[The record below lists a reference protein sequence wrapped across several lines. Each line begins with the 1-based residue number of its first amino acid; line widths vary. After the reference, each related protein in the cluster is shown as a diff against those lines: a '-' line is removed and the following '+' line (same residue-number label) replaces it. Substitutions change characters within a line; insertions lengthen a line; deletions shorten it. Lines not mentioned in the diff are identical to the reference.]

1 MPSSSRRRLPTSL
14 LAVLMALPLAGIA
27 VVATAGPAAASVPP
41 ATPMSVMAYGGD
53 MMASVYVYP
62 GDLGDGTNVM
72 YNASCTSSTG
82 GMPGSGSSSSMYVSV
97 MGLTN
102 GAMYTCSA
110 YITSLDSDMVTTL
123 SSGTAGSN
131 SFMPMMPMMMTPP
144 SAPRHVGA
152 SPGDGQSTV
161 HWTAPATSGTSAVG
175 AYVVTPYIGFA
186 AQAPQTFN
194 STATTQVVTGLTN
207 GTTYRFR
214 VSAASMDGTGPM
226 SGVSNKV
233 VAGAPAAP
241 TAVTLTKVGKS
252 SIRVSFTAP
261 AGNGAKIT
269 SYNATCLSTNGGV
282 GKTKIGKASPIVVGG
297 LTPGKAYFCTVV
309 ASNSRGSG
317 KPSAAA
323 H

>member
-1 MPSSSRRRLPTSL
+1 MPSSSRRRRSTSL

-27 VVATAGPAAASVPP
+27 VVATAGPAAAAVPP
-41 ATPMSVMAYGGD
+41 GAPMSVMAYGGD
-53 MMASVYVYP
+53 GMASLYVMP
-62 GDLGDGTNVM
+62 GDPGDGMNLM
-72 YNASCTSSTG
+72 YNASCTSSMGMTG
-82 GMPGSGSSSSMYVSV
+82 GASSPSTYFSV

-102 GAMYTCSA
+102 GAMYTCSVSA
-110 YITSLDSDMVTTL
+110 SSTDQMTMSTMTSGPTP
-123 SSGTAGSN
+123 SN

-152 SPGDGQSTV
+152 SPGDGQATV
-161 HWTAPATSGTSAVG
+161 HWTAPASSGTAAVG

-186 AQAPQTFN
+186 AQTPQTFN
-194 STATTQVVTGLTN
+194 SVATTQVVTGLTN

-214 VSAASMDGTGPM
+214 VAAASMDGTGPM

-261 AGNGAKIT
+261 ANNGAKIT
-269 SYNATCLSTNGGV
+269 SYTATCLSSNGGV
-282 GKTKIGKASPIVVGG
+282 GRTKIGKASPILVGG
-297 LTPGKAYFCTVV
+297 LTPGKKYFCTVV
-309 ASNSRGSG
+309 GTNSRGTG

>member
-1 MPSSSRRRLPTSL
+1 M
-14 LAVLMALPLAGIA
+14 
-27 VVATAGPAAASVPP
+27 
-41 ATPMSVMAYGGD
+41 
-53 MMASVYVYP
+53 
-62 GDLGDGTNVM
+62 
-72 YNASCTSSTG
+72 
-82 GMPGSGSSSSMYVSV
+82 
-97 MGLTN
+97 
-102 GAMYTCSA
+102 
-110 YITSLDSDMVTTL
+110 TTM
-123 SSGTAGSN
+123 SSGPTTSN

-152 SPGDGQSTV
+152 SPGDGQATV
-161 HWTAPATSGTSAVG
+161 HWTAPASSGTSAVG

-186 AQAPQTFN
+186 AQTPQTFN
-194 STATTQVVTGLTN
+194 SAATTQVVTGLTN

-233 VAGAPAAP
+233 TAGAPAAP

-261 AGNGAKIT
+261 ASNGAKIT
-269 SYNATCLSTNGGV
+269 GYNATCLSSNGGV
-282 GKTKIGKASPIVVGG
+282 GRTKIGKASPIVVGG
-297 LTPGKAYFCTVV
+297 LTPGKAYSCTVV